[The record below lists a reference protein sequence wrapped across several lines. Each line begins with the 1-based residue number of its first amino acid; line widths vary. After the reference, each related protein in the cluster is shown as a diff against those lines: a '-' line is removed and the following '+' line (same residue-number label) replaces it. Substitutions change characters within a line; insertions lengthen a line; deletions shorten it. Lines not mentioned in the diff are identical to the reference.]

1 MAMAGGRSGEVGQGR
16 AQVGLSILVK
26 FFRLVSFSRLVNL
39 VGQVNQVG
47 QVGQFFKLIKLL
59 DVFKFF
65 SESVKFVMLVCLV
78 WMVKGCDQ
86 ERNKMKLKG
95 ADLEHEQH
103 EALVQHFQ
111 VMTLFVICF
120 HTKIS
125 NEVNKN

>member
-1 MAMAGGRSGEVGQGR
+1 M
-16 AQVGLSILVK
+16 
-26 FFRLVSFSRLVNL
+26 SFSRLVNL
-39 VGQVNQVG
+39 IGQVNQVG
-47 QVGQFFKLIKLL
+47 QVFQADQVSKCFQVFSEFFK
-59 DVFKFF
+59 F
-65 SESVKFVMLVCLV
+65 VKLVCLV
-78 WMVKGCDQ
+78 WMVKVCDQ

>member
-1 MAMAGGRSGEVGQGR
+1 M
-16 AQVGLSILVK
+16 
-26 FFRLVSFSRLVNL
+26 SFSRLVNL
-39 VGQVNQVG
+39 IGQVNQVG
-47 QVGQFFKLIKLL
+47 QVFQADQVSKCFQ
-59 DVFKFF
+59 VF
-65 SESVKFVMLVCLV
+65 SEFVKFVKLVCLL
-78 WMVKGCDQ
+78 WMVKGYDQ

>member
-1 MAMAGGRSGEVGQGR
+1 MS
-16 AQVGLSILVK
+16 SS
-26 FFRLVSFSRLVNL
+26 FFE
-39 VGQVNQVG
+39 
-47 QVGQFFKLIKLL
+47 I
-59 DVFKFF
+59 
-65 SESVKFVMLVCLV
+65 VKFVKFVKFVKLVKLV
-78 WMVKGCDQ
+78 WLVKGCDQ

>member
-39 VGQVNQVG
+39 IGQVNQDG
-47 QVGQFFKLIKLL
+47 QVFQADQVSKCFQ
-59 DVFKFF
+59 VF
-65 SESVKFVMLVCLV
+65 SEFVKFVKLVCLL
-78 WMVKGCDQ
+78 WMVKGYDQ

>member
-1 MAMAGGRSGEVGQGR
+1 MSSSFFEIAKFVK
-16 AQVGLSILVK
+16 LVK
-26 FFRLVSFSRLVNL
+26 
-39 VGQVNQVG
+39 
-47 QVGQFFKLIKLL
+47 
-59 DVFKFF
+59 
-65 SESVKFVMLVCLV
+65 LV
-78 WMVKGCDQ
+78 WLVKGCDQ

-125 NEVNKN
+125 NEVNKNWVLDKAGGRMYSTDMIVCIIQKKADKEPYDHEVMKAWQVIC

>member
-16 AQVGLSILVK
+16 AQVGLNILVK

-47 QVGQFFKLIKLL
+47 QVFQA
-59 DVFKFF
+59 DQVSQNCQVF
-65 SESVKFVMLVCLV
+65 SEFVKFVTLVCLV
-78 WMVKGCDQ
+78 WMVKGYDQ

-111 VMTLFVICF
+111 VMTLCVICF

>member
-16 AQVGLSILVK
+16 AQVGLNILVK

-47 QVGQFFKLIKLL
+47 QVFQADQVSQIFSSFFEI
-59 DVFKFF
+59 
-65 SESVKFVMLVCLV
+65 VKFVKFVKLVCLV
-78 WMVKGCDQ
+78 WMVKVCDQ

-111 VMTLFVICF
+111 VMTLFVF
-120 HTKIS
+120 LLPHQNFKRG
-125 NEVNKN
+125 K

>member
-47 QVGQFFKLIKLL
+47 QVFQAYQVSQCFQ
-59 DVFKFF
+59 VF
-65 SESVKFVMLVCLV
+65 SEFVKFVKLVCLV

-125 NEVNKN
+125 NEVKKN

>member
-16 AQVGLSILVK
+16 AQVGLNILVK

-47 QVGQFFKLIKLL
+47 QVFQA
-59 DVFKFF
+59 DQVSQNCQVF
-65 SESVKFVMLVCLV
+65 SEFVKFVTLVCLV
-78 WMVKGCDQ
+78 WMVKGYDQ

>member
-1 MAMAGGRSGEVGQGR
+1 M
-16 AQVGLSILVK
+16 
-26 FFRLVSFSRLVNL
+26 
-39 VGQVNQVG
+39 VNQVG
-47 QVGQFFKLIKLL
+47 QVFQADQVSQCFQVFFEI
-59 DVFKFF
+59 
-65 SESVKFVMLVCLV
+65 VKFVKFIKFVKLVKLV
-78 WMVKGCDQ
+78 WLVKGCDQ